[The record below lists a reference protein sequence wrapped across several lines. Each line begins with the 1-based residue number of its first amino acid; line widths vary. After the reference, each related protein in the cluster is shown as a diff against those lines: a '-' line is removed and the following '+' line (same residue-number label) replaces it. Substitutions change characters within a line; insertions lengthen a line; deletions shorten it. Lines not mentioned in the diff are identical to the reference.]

1 MDEEET
7 MTSAS
12 SEPTA
17 TPTSPSEMR
26 YPLAYDANGNPLIV
40 PSGAVF
46 WRVRRGGGRRGR
58 PRNVFDA
65 ETGRQLEIPLGAT
78 LQDLIET
85 NVPADRYLLYPV
97 DATGII
103 IPGIVAVT
111 EVPRDEAEDEAASDE
126 PVGLSEDSNNPHIA
140 LLARQQ
146 QTIQAMAG
154 ELSKSLAA
162 AVSGYAPVRPQAP
175 MAPTPIVM
183 EQAAASPP
191 AQSSGVL
198 DSILNMKPEQMMQLA
213 GFAKMMF
220 DMIKGGG
227 AVGAPPAM

>member
-1 MDEEET
+1 MDNEET
-7 MTSAS
+7 TTTAPT
-12 SEPTA
+12 ETTA
-17 TPTSPSEMR
+17 TQRPRSETR
-26 YPLAYDANGNPLIV
+26 YPLAYDANGNPLTV
-40 PSGAVF
+40 PSDAVF

-97 DATGII
+97 DAQGLIM
-103 IPGIVAVT
+103 PGVVAVT
-111 EVPRDEAEDEAASDE
+111 EVPAGEGDEEDTTDDRS
-126 PVGLSEDSNNPHIA
+126 GLREDSNNPHVA

-146 QTIQAMAG
+146 QTIQAMAS

-175 MAPTPIVM
+175 IAPTPIVM
-183 EQAAASPP
+183 EQAAPSP
-191 AQSSGVL
+191 AQNTGVL
-198 DSILNMKPEQMMQLA
+198 DSLMNMKPEQMMQLA

-227 AVGAPPAM
+227 AVGAPPTM

>member
-1 MDEEET
+1 MENEET
-7 MTSAS
+7 PTTAEPSVTPPS
-12 SEPTA
+12 RSET
-17 TPTSPSEMR
+17 R
-26 YPLAYDANGNPLIV
+26 YPLAFDANGNPLTV
-40 PSGAVF
+40 PSGAVA

-65 ETGRQLEIPLGAT
+65 ETGRQLEVPLGAT

-97 DATGII
+97 DAQGLIM
-103 IPGIVAVT
+103 PGIVAVT
-111 EVPRDEAEDEAASDE
+111 EVPADE
-126 PVGLSEDSNNPHIA
+126 SEDADATGDAAGLREDSTNPHIA

-146 QTIQAMAG
+146 QTIQAMAS

-175 MAPTPIVM
+175 IAPTPIMM
-183 EQAAASPP
+183 EQAQPSAPIP
-191 AQSSGVL
+191 SGGMI
-198 DSILNMKPEQMMQLA
+198 DSLLNMKPEQMMQLA

-227 AVGAPPAM
+227 TIGAPPA

>member
-1 MDEEET
+1 MDNEET
-7 MTSAS
+7 TTAPSESA
-12 SEPTA
+12 A
-17 TPTSPSEMR
+17 TPTPRSETR
-26 YPLAYDANGNPLIV
+26 YPLAYDANGNPLTV

-58 PRNVFDA
+58 PRNMFDA

-97 DATGII
+97 DAQGII

-111 EVPRDEAEDEAASDE
+111 EVPRDEAEDEAVSDE
-126 PVGLSEDSNNPHIA
+126 PVGLSEDSKNPHIA

-175 MAPTPIVM
+175 MAPTPIIM
-183 EQAAASPP
+183 EQSAEPT
-191 AQSSGVL
+191 AQQSNGVL

-227 AVGAPPAM
+227 VVGAPPAM

>member
-1 MDEEET
+1 MDDEEDNPAAEAASAPAAPPPRSET
-7 MTSAS
+7 
-12 SEPTA
+12 
-17 TPTSPSEMR
+17 R
-26 YPLAYDANGNPLIV
+26 FPLAYDASGNPLTV
-40 PSGAVF
+40 PSSAVF

-78 LQDLIET
+78 LQDLIDT

-97 DATGII
+97 DAHGII
-103 IPGIVAVT
+103 LPGVVAVT
-111 EVPRDEAEDEAASDE
+111 EVPHDAGDEDDTPDR
-126 PVGLSEDSNNPHIA
+126 PVGLSDDSANPHVA

-146 QTIQAMAG
+146 QTIQAMAA

-175 MAPTPIVM
+175 VAPAPIVM
-183 EQAAASPP
+183 DQYAPP
-191 AQSSGVL
+191 LPQNTGVL
-198 DSILNMKPEQMMQLA
+198 DSLMNMKPEQMMQLA

-227 AVGAPPAM
+227 APPAM